1 MAITILGTT
10 DVALRLGCS
19 AERVRQLEREGKL
32 HAEKMPRGVRVFQV
46 EDVERLAA
54 ERERQRQSKASIAT
68 SVSESESSAEVSE
81 QAPGFCG

>member
-1 MAITILGTT
+1 MSATILGTT

-32 HAEKMPRGVRVFQV
+32 PAEKMPRGVRVFRV

-54 ERERQRQSKASIAT
+54 ERERQK
-68 SVSESESSAEVSE
+68 SERA
-81 QAPGFCG
+81 AR

>member
-1 MAITILGTT
+1 MSSTTILGTT

-32 HAEKMPRGVRVFQV
+32 PAEKMPRGTRVFRV

-54 ERERQRQSKASIAT
+54 ERERQKRERAAQ
-68 SVSESESSAEVSE
+68 
-81 QAPGFCG
+81 